1 MRGEG
6 KGARRMGKVIVAA
19 TAKGGAGKTTCVS
32 CLGSY
37 WAANGRRVGLLD
49 TDPNQTL
56 ARWHKKGGELAN
68 LTLRSETDEHAIIPA
83 ISDLSDTHDVVLVD
97 CAGFS
102 NQAMIFALGVANLV
116 LVPAMTDEANIFE
129 AVKMKRLVDS
139 TSQMTRRTID
149 VRSVLCRVKRSQ
161 VADHSRTQLTAM
173 GVPPLMARFND
184 RVAFQEASFY
194 GSSPVTLAPNGP
206 ACEDI
211 RAVATELEPLL
222 WRGKN

>member
-6 KGARRMGKVIVAA
+6 KAARQKGRVIVTA

-37 WAANGRRVGLLD
+37 WAANGRQVGLLD

-83 ISDLSDTHDVVLVD
+83 IDELSAAHDVVLVD

-102 NQAMIFALGVANLV
+102 NQAMIFALGVADLV
-116 LVPAMTDEANIFE
+116 LIPAMTDEANIFE
-129 AVKMKRLVDS
+129 AAKMKRLVDS
-139 TSQMTRRTID
+139 TSQMTRRTIAI
-149 VRSVLCRVKRSQ
+149 RSILCRVKRSQ
-161 VADHSRTQLTAM
+161 VAEHSREQLKVM

-184 RVAFQEASFY
+184 RVAFQEASFF
-194 GSSPVTLAPNGP
+194 GSSPVTLAPKGP
-206 ACEDI
+206 ASEDI
-211 RAVATELEPLL
+211 KAVAEELEPLL

>member
-6 KGARRMGKVIVAA
+6 VGGIRTGKVIVAA

-37 WAANGRRVGLLD
+37 WAANGRAVGLLD

-68 LTLRSETDEHAIIPA
+68 MMLRSETDEHAIIPV
-83 ISDLSDTHDVVLVD
+83 INELSESHDVVLVD

-102 NQAMIFALGVANLV
+102 NQAMIFALGVADLV
-116 LVPAMTDEANIFE
+116 LVPAMSDEANIFE

-139 TSQMTRRTID
+139 TSQMTRRTIA

-161 VADHSRTQLTAM
+161 VADHARKQLDTM
-173 GVPPLMARFND
+173 GVPALMACFND

-194 GSSPVTLAPNGP
+194 GSSPVTLAPGGP
-206 ACEDI
+206 AAGDI
-211 RAVATELEPLL
+211 SAVVAELEPLL
-222 WRGKN
+222 WHNKK